1 MGDDFDEPLMRHHC
15 SFEMLLAQLLLN
27 VHALRFFVHD
37 VFICFYSDLDTSIWR
52 ADIPFLYA
60 ALMP

>member
-27 VHALRFFVHD
+27 VDDDECR
-37 VFICFYSDLDTSIWR
+37 
-52 ADIPFLYA
+52 
-60 ALMP
+60 